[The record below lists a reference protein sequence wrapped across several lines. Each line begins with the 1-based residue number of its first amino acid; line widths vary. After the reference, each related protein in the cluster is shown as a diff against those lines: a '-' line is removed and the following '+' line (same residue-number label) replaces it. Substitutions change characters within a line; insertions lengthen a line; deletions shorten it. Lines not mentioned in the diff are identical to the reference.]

1 MSPDLAFLLTLGLR
15 MAITAAFVVTASV
28 ITERSG
34 PVLGALVATLPIS
47 AGPSYVFL
55 ALDHDAGFIAE
66 GALASLPI
74 NAATIVLGLT
84 YVMLA
89 QRRSMLPSLLAAVV
103 VWFSL
108 AAIIRSVQWSLAGGL
123 VVNAIAFGICVPLL
137 ARYRHAKMPPIRRR
151 WYDIPLRA
159 ALVAS
164 LVATVVTLSSV
175 VGPKIS
181 GMMALFPVVFTSMIV
196 LLHPRIGGPA
206 TAAVLANSGWGL
218 VGLGIALAI
227 LHLAAP
233 RLGSAI
239 GLGLALA
246 TCVGWNLGLWWLGRR
261 QQARAKRQV

>member
-1 MSPDLAFLLTLGLR
+1 MSPDLAFLLTLALR
-15 MAITAAFVVTASV
+15 MAITAAFVVTASIV
-28 ITERSG
+28 TERSG
-34 PVLGALVATLPIS
+34 PALGALVATLPIS

-74 NAATIVLGLT
+74 NAATIVLALT
-84 YVMLA
+84 YVVLA
-89 QRRSMLPSLLAAVV
+89 QRRGALLSFLVAVA
-103 VWFSL
+103 VWLAL
-108 AAIIRSVQWSLAGGL
+108 AAIIRSVEWSLAGG
-123 VVNAIAFGICVPLL
+123 VIVNAIAYGICVPLL

-159 ALVAS
+159 ALVAT
-164 LVATVVTLSSV
+164 LVATVVTMSSV
-175 VGPKIS
+175 VGPKVS
-181 GMMALFPVVFTSMIV
+181 GMIALYPVVFTSMMLI
-196 LLHPRIGGPA
+196 LHPRIGGPA

-218 VGLGIALAI
+218 IGLGIALAI

-233 RLGSAI
+233 RFGSAI

-261 QQARAKRQV
+261 KQMPA